1 MKKVNIQ
8 LSYLSDIDYLCPDF
22 MKTGKVRK
30 YMAVVF
36 LLIFGWY
43 FSSINLF
50 PHIHTVNGNSIVHS
64 HFGGTADHGHSET
77 EYTVIDLLSSFQTET
92 ADMVCISI
100 TPLYPSEEDT
110 YSRYISQYFFTDLF
124 FSRIL
129 RGPPQV

>member
-1 MKKVNIQ
+1 
-8 LSYLSDIDYLCPDF
+8 
-22 MKTGKVRK
+22 MKTGKIRK

-64 HFGGTADHGHSET
+64 HFGGAADHGHNET

-100 TPLYPSEEDT
+100 TPLYPSEEDI